1 MAESRRSAATSL
13 IVLHGAFALTGV
25 MHAIGGALLPSI
37 ALAFHLSDKQS
48 GSLFFL
54 YFIGAAIGALLCLGR
69 YARLM
74 TAGFLAVA
82 ASCVAIAN
90 ANAALLPPLFFVLG
104 VGVGIPM
111 SAVTMFA
118 GRKFGDRSAA
128 PLTFLNFSW
137 SAGALLAPLFAAQIL
152 VSHTYLTAYLV
163 LAVVA
168 VAAAIACWLV
178 LEEPPARSV
187 PDPQTGMRNLG
198 WIALFAVLTFLEVGI
213 ENTTATWL
221 ATYVMRG
228 SHTGAALAAASSSL
242 YWCGFLISR
251 GLFSLVL
258 LRFNATRV
266 LRGAVLIGAFASVAL
281 VAFAGPLERG
291 FAMLILGAT
300 LAPVFPLLLS
310 RFFAR
315 ARNASDS
322 RWVLSVCGFGGSVLP
337 WLTGWISAASS
348 LRVGLTTVPA
358 ALVVMLAL
366 LPFALGRQQAAP
378 PSDS

>member
-1 MAESRRSAATSL
+1 MAASRSSAATSL
-13 IVLHGAFALTGV
+13 AVLHGAFALTGV

-37 ALAFHLSDKQS
+37 AQAFRLSDKQS
-48 GSLFFL
+48 GTLFFL
-54 YFIGAAIGALLCLGR
+54 YFIGAAVGALLCVGR

-74 TAGFLAVA
+74 TGGFLLVA
-82 ASCVAIAN
+82 ASCMAIAV
-90 ANAALLPPLFFVLG
+90 AKVALLEPLFFVLG

-152 VSHTYLTAYLV
+152 VGRTYRTAYFV

-168 VAAAIACWLV
+168 GVAAIACWLV

-187 PDPQTGMRNLG
+187 PDPQKGMRNLG

-221 ATYVMRG
+221 ATYSMRG
-228 SHTGAALAAASSSL
+228 SHTGVALAAASSSL

-251 GLFSLVL
+251 GLFSLFL

-266 LRGAVLIGAFASVAL
+266 LRGAVLIAVCASAAL

-291 FAMLILGAT
+291 VAMLVLGAT

-322 RWVLSVCGFGGSVLP
+322 RWVLSVCGFGGSLLP

-348 LRVGLTTVPA
+348 LRLGLSTVPA
-358 ALVVMLAL
+358 ALACILAL
-366 LPFALGRQQAAP
+366 LPLALRRMSP
-378 PSDS
+378 PVGK

>member
-1 MAESRRSAATSL
+1 
-13 IVLHGAFALTGV
+13 